1 MVNKMELFKDLKLE
15 KSKTEAGWHKSIQ
28 GSFLFIPTAGMRV
41 SSDDLIIELYREIF
55 FETRSEGSLKRID
68 PEELQDGKSVFDEEE
83 KFSLYMSRGRKKQT
97 TATRKLTNFYTPLY
111 PSLARRSWLRKQSER
126 AVRDF
131 FLKAIAQ
138 NLHSGGSNNHSLEDG
153 FIDVFYNALLG
164 KRQGVERGEDI
175 AGLQIDVLRDCVNE
189 EEGRQKL
196 SELCGQSIVG
206 EHAGKSIF
214 TLQSKE
220 PDSLALTIF
229 KDLEHLCKLEGS
241 LDRLQWMGLLKT
253 FLRFSSSVWLLAQ
266 MKMTIILRDKL
277 LYILSPKS
285 EVDIDGKWIDE
296 IIQTRYQGLFK
307 PSTQLTNQL
316 ENYVQQY
323 VKARI
328 ELNILVALVE
338 KYSGNNWSDK
348 SVTLHNGS
356 SSDLGILELMTEG
369 RNVQSA
375 IANDLTDLDLRT
387 ALTRFCEQFTAWSM
401 PVNASGGPAKGY
413 CEYLLVLRK
422 MEKGDEDGGYLVIP
436 SKRKNMGYEI
446 FPGNLMLK
454 LITYLAAQDNPD
466 KKLIFSDVEE
476 HFKKY
481 GLDFGEKGGI
491 RPKLITSLQDMG
503 LLRGSPDAGD
513 SVAVSN
519 PYPLQKKSA
528 Q

>member
-175 AGLQIDVLRDCVNE
+175 AGLQIDVLRDCVSE

-220 PDSLALTIF
+220 PDALALTIF

-266 MKMTIILRDKL
+266 MKMTIVLRDKL
-277 LYILSPKS
+277 LSILSGSS
-285 EVDIDGKWIDE
+285 ELDIDEKWVDE
-296 IIQTRYQGLFK
+296 TIKTRHHGLFK
-307 PSTQLTNQL
+307 PTMTPTNQL
-316 ENYVQQY
+316 EKYVQQY

-338 KYSGNNWSDK
+338 KYSASDWSDK
-348 SVTLHNGS
+348 TMVLHSGS
-356 SSDLGILELMTEG
+356 QSDLGILELMTKALNMN
-369 RNVQSA
+369 RA
-375 IANDLTDLDLRT
+375 LATDLEGIDLRVV
-387 ALTRFCEQFTAWSM
+387 LTRYCERFSAWSM
-401 PVNASGGPAKGY
+401 PVKATGGPAKGY

-436 SKRKNMGYEI
+436 SKRKNAGYKI

-454 LITYLAAQDNPD
+454 LVTFLAERANRN
-466 KKLIFSDVEE
+466 KRLVFADVEN

-481 GLDFGEKGGI
+481 GLDFGEKGEI
-491 RPKLITSLQDMG
+491 RPKLIESLQDMG
-503 LLRGSPDAGD
+503 LLKGSPDAGD

-519 PYPLQKKSA
+519 PYPLKN
-528 Q
+528 